1 MAAKKRKRRTTRL
14 AAEIREAVAREREA
28 EIEYGMKEFLQG
40 LLVGFIIGFF
50 IATQLL

>member
-1 MAAKKRKRRTTRL
+1 MAKRRKKTTAL
-14 AAEIREAVAREREA
+14 EAKIRSAVAREREA

>member
-1 MAAKKRKRRTTRL
+1 MAKKKRKPRMSASL
-14 AAEIREAVAREREA
+14 REAIAREREA

>member
-1 MAAKKRKRRTTRL
+1 MVKRKRKRPSRLEASIRT
-14 AAEIREAVAREREA
+14 AVAREREA